1 MQATKTVVRLVEP
14 ELTATQ
20 RAVEGPAF
28 TWLVKALASAMV
40 ASLVYFGWLSKELM
54 LSQAWSWTAMLFMFS
69 AGGFVAVI
77 YFWMLRSR
85 TRVTST
91 GIEQTWVSTK
101 KIAFTDITQIKLIHI
116 PGLAWL
122 ISPRLVVKSRS
133 PGSTVFH
140 TADASVLNAFKRLTL
155 GQTPLEPLESDPA

>member
-1 MQATKTVVRLVEP
+1 VEAEIP
-14 ELTATQ
+14 ALP
-20 RAVEGPAF
+20 RGVEGPAF
-28 TWLVKALASAMV
+28 TWLVKALASALV
-40 ASLVYFGWLSKELM
+40 ASLAYYGWLSKDAM
-54 LSQAWSWTAMLFMFS
+54 LTQQWSWTALFFMIGAAS
-69 AGGFVAVI
+69 FVVVI
-77 YFWMLRSR
+77 YFWMLCSR
-85 TRVTST
+85 TRVTAT
-91 GIEQTWVSTK
+91 GIEQSWVSPK

-155 GQTPLEPLESDPA
+155 GQPPLESVPD